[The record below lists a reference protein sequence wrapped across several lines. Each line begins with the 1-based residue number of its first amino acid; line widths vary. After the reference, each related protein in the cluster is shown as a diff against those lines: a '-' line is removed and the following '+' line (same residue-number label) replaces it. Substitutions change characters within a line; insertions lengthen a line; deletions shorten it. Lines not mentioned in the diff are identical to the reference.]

1 MKGFTLVG
9 IEYHKHVFDNGL
21 RVYITPMDAAT
32 SVTVVIGVGVGAR
45 WEAPAVNGIA
55 HFAEH
60 MFFKGTERRP
70 TTRDISSLIDGLGGQ
85 FNAFTSEEMTAYYT
99 RLAPEHYKVGLDVL
113 TDMLFHSKFD
123 PEEIE
128 REKGTIIQEIR
139 MYEDQPMALAPRA
152 FQAMMYPNHPLGRP
166 VLGTDETIQTM
177 TRTTFTDYMEM
188 AYHTGSMV
196 VSIAGKV
203 DEDDALD
210 AVQQWMAQFPGGV
223 APQPIPATGVQPD
236 ARVALY
242 TKDTGQAHLCL
253 GVPSLP
259 IGHPDEAALN
269 VLSTVLG
276 GTMSSRLFIEVR
288 EKQGLCYYVGS
299 SPDPYTD
306 TGLYVA
312 RGGMDLNRIDQA
324 LVSIRKEMLGM
335 AESPITD
342 EELGMGKEGLKGRIL
357 LSMEGSAGVAMD
369 VIRQELLRGRVRTP
383 DERRAE
389 VDAVTKDDV
398 FRVAND
404 LFAPERMHLAMCGPF
419 DDPTRFEPLVLE
431 GAAAD

>member
-1 MKGFTLVG
+1 MA

-21 RVYITPMDAAT
+21 RVYITPMDSAT

-45 WEAPAVNGIA
+45 WEKPEVNGIA

-70 TTRDISSLIDGLGGQ
+70 TTRDISSLLDGLGAQ

-99 RLAPEHYKVGLDVL
+99 RTAPEHYRIGLDVL

-123 PEEIE
+123 PDEIE

-139 MYEDQPMALAPRA
+139 MYDDQPMALAPRT
-152 FQAMMYPNHPLGRP
+152 FQEMMYPDHPLGRP
-166 VLGTDETIQTM
+166 VLGTDETIQAM
-177 TRTTFTDYMEM
+177 SRTTFTDYVDM
-188 AYHTGSMV
+188 AYHTGNMV

-203 DEDDALD
+203 DEAEVL
-210 AVQQWMAQFPGGV
+210 AEVQKWMAEVPAGT
-223 APQPIPATGVQPD
+223 APKPVSAADVQPS
-236 ARVALY
+236 ARVKLY
-242 TKDTGQAHLCL
+242 TKDTGQAHLVL
-253 GVPSLP
+253 GVPGLP
-259 IGHPDEAALN
+259 YNHPDQAALS
-269 VLSTVLG
+269 VLNTVLG

-306 TGLYVA
+306 TGLFVA
-312 RGGMDLNRIDQA
+312 RGGMDLNRLDQA
-324 LVSIRKEMLGM
+324 LLSIRKEMLGM
-335 AESPITD
+335 AESPVSD
-342 EELGMGKEGLKGRIL
+342 EELSMGKEGLKGRIL
-357 LSMEGSAGVAMD
+357 LGMEGSAGVAMD
-369 VIRQELLRGRVRTP
+369 VVRQELLRGRVRTP

-389 VDAVTKDDV
+389 VDAVTKEDV

-404 LFAPERMHLAMCGPF
+404 LFTPARMHLAMCGPF
-419 DDPTRFEPLVLE
+419 DDPSHFEPLLLE
-431 GAAAD
+431 GAAAVAAD

>member
-1 MKGFTLVG
+1 
-9 IEYHKHVFDNGL
+9 
-21 RVYITPMDAAT
+21 
-32 SVTVVIGVGVGAR
+32 
-45 WEAPAVNGIA
+45 
-55 HFAEH
+55 
-60 MFFKGTERRP
+60 
-70 TTRDISSLIDGLGGQ
+70 
-85 FNAFTSEEMTAYYT
+85 
-99 RLAPEHYKVGLDVL
+99 
-113 TDMLFHSKFD
+113 MLFHSKFD
-123 PEEIE
+123 ADEIE

-139 MYEDQPMALAPRA
+139 MYEDQPMALAPRT
-152 FQAMMYPNHPLGRP
+152 FQEMMYPNHPLGRP
-166 VLGTDETIQTM
+166 VLGTDETIQAM
-177 TRTTFTDYMEM
+177 NRTTFTDYVAM

-203 DEDDALD
+203 DENDALD
-210 AVQQWMAQFPGGV
+210 AVQQWMAQFPGGN
-223 APQPIPATGVQPD
+223 APQPIPATGVQPRG
-236 ARVALY
+236 RVELY

-335 AESPITD
+335 AAAPITN
-342 EELGMGKEGLKGRIL
+342 EELSMGKEGLKGRIL
-357 LSMEGSAGVAMD
+357 LGMEGSAGVAMD

-389 VDAVTKDDV
+389 VDAVTQDDV

-404 LFAPERMHLAMCGPF
+404 LFRPERMHLAMCGPF
-419 DDPTRFEPLVLE
+419 DDPSHFESLVLD
-431 GAAAD
+431 GAAAAAD

>member
-1 MKGFTLVG
+1 MA
-9 IEYHKHVFDNGL
+9 IEYHKHVFENGL

-45 WEAPAVNGIA
+45 WERPEVNGVA

-70 TTRDISSLIDGLGGQ
+70 TTRDISKLLDGLGAQ

-99 RLAPEHYKVGLDVL
+99 RTAPEHFKVGLDVL

-123 PEEIE
+123 SDEIE

-139 MYEDQPMALAPRA
+139 MYDDQPMALAPRT
-152 FQAMMYPNHPLGRP
+152 FQELMYPDHPLGRP
-166 VLGTDETIQTM
+166 VLGTDQTIHAM
-177 TRTTFTDYMEM
+177 TRETFTDYVNM

-203 DEDDALD
+203 DEEDALE
-210 AVQQWMAQFPGGV
+210 AVRQWMSGIPGGV
-223 APQPIPATGVQPD
+223 APKPIPATGVQPGG
-236 ARVALY
+236 RVKLY
-242 TKDTGQAHLCL
+242 TKDTGQAHLVL
-253 GVPSLP
+253 GVPGLP

-299 SPDPYTD
+299 SPDAYTD
-306 TGLYVA
+306 TGMYIA

-335 AESPITD
+335 AAAPVTD
-342 EELGMGKEGLKGRIL
+342 EELEMGKEGLKGRVL
-357 LSMEGSAGVAMD
+357 LGLEGSAGVAMD
-369 VIRQELLRGRVRTP
+369 VVRQELLRGRVRTP

-389 VDAVTKDDV
+389 VDAVTKEDV
-398 FRVAND
+398 LRVAND
-404 LFAPERMHLAMCGPF
+404 LFRPERLHLAMCGPF
-419 DDPTRFEPLVLE
+419 EDPEYFEPLLLE
-431 GAAAD
+431 GAPAAIPS

>member
-1 MKGFTLVG
+1 
-9 IEYHKHVFDNGL
+9 
-21 RVYITPMDAAT
+21 
-32 SVTVVIGVGVGAR
+32 
-45 WEAPAVNGIA
+45 
-55 HFAEH
+55 
-60 MFFKGTERRP
+60 
-70 TTRDISSLIDGLGGQ
+70 
-85 FNAFTSEEMTAYYT
+85 
-99 RLAPEHYKVGLDVL
+99 
-113 TDMLFHSKFD
+113 
-123 PEEIE
+123 
-128 REKGTIIQEIR
+128 
-139 MYEDQPMALAPRA
+139 
-152 FQAMMYPNHPLGRP
+152 
-166 VLGTDETIQTM
+166 
-177 TRTTFTDYMEM
+177 
-188 AYHTGSMV
+188 
-196 VSIAGKV
+196 
-203 DEDDALD
+203 
-210 AVQQWMAQFPGGV
+210 VQQWMAEFPGGV
-223 APQPIPATGVQPD
+223 APKPIPATDVQPRG
-236 ARVALY
+236 RVELY

-335 AESPITD
+335 AAAPITN
-342 EELGMGKEGLKGRIL
+342 EELSMGKEGLKGRIL
-357 LSMEGSAGVAMD
+357 LGMEGSAGVAMD

-389 VDAVTKDDV
+389 VDAVTQDDV

-404 LFAPERMHLAMCGPF
+404 LFRPERMHLAMCGPF
-419 DDPTRFEPLVLE
+419 DDPSHFESLVLD
-431 GAAAD
+431 GAAAAAAGD